1 MDIYSETSG
10 AEVSL
15 TEAKDSFKHRQCNH
29 CGGRRFTTCDRFH
42 PFMIHWVLNPGL
54 AMNELLIGQ
63 RVARQIHFCKQCGG
77 WFQQQGQ
84 FVECSSCKGFHN
96 AKIWDGCRFGNWLGL
111 VCPDCGEMIPCL
123 LNLTSAVVLILLF
136 RQVTSKHGS
145 RKRCI
150 GLVKSDDSL
159 GPDSPSR
166 LNSYRQALGCVC

>member
-111 VCPDCGEMIPCL
+111 VCLDCGEMIPCL

-136 RQVTSKHGS
+136 PVWRPLSFWFKPRYREWAKQRT
-145 RKRCI
+145 
-150 GLVKSDDSL
+150 VKS
-159 GPDSPSR
+159 
-166 LNSYRQALGCVC
+166 RQSMEAENVV